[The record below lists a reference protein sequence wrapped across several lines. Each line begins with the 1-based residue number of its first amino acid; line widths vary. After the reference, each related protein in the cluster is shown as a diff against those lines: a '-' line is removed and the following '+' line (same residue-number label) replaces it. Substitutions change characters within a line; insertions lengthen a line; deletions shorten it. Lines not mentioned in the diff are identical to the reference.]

1 MNDKQLRDNPR
12 HCEDRGD
19 DAGGTM
25 GRSDD
30 SRAPGHEAE
39 PDQGQAKPDR
49 RRIRLEGTVCARRG
63 GKDGGRRDLSEGQ
76 NAKGAGSCSDTLGSG
91 DACKRV
97 CNISTGT
104 LMPVGPAHTCRS
116 ERRSP
121 LGIRSGTEQQ
131 GRGRIQAAGSTV
143 HGGVTTYCPTCC
155 PYLGRN
161 GCRVACGNEE
171 IECPVMTGKI
181 KAEEADR
188 VQADG

>member
-25 GRSDD
+25 GRSDH

-49 RRIRLEGTVCARRG
+49 RRIRLEGTVCAWRG
-63 GKDGGRRDLSEGQ
+63 GKNGGRRDLSEGQ
-76 NAKGAGSCSDTLGSG
+76 NAKGTGACPDARGSG

-104 LMPVGPAHTCRS
+104 LMPVGPACTCRS

-121 LGIRSGTEQQ
+121 LGIRPRTEQQ
-131 GRGRIQAAGSTV
+131 AGRGIQAAGSTV
-143 HGGVTTYCPTCC
+143 R
-155 PYLGRN
+155 LGR
-161 GCRVACGNEE
+161 GWREWLS
-171 IECPVMTGKI
+171 
-181 KAEEADR
+181 
-188 VQADG
+188 